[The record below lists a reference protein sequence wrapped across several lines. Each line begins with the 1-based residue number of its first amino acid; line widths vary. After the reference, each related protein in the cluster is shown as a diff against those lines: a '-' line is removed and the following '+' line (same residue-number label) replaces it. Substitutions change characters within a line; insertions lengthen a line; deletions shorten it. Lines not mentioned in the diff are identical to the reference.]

1 MFVPR
6 VQDPFLPVPIA
17 EPPKV
22 RDVVQT
28 VAIRCFQELGLSVA
42 SGALISFFVAP
53 PGIVLMMSAAAVQ
66 LIVSA
71 FFQSVGAFLS
81 YKRSQQGPNL
91 IHFERGVSVCEW
103 LTGINFAI
111 LTGYNTQNF
120 IHESGHALASLL
132 IYKRPQPLIEIYPFV
147 GGLTQFYKTGL
158 SNFGKSIGS
167 AASTFLV
174 VASGPGLTLLIS
186 SALLAIGIGLK
197 EKYPE
202 LSKYLISWSVLD
214 FFCHAQY
221 AYSALRAEPWNLAH
235 DFVHLS
241 IFGLDPIAAAI
252 GIVAIPVLISIGTN
266 WWLSRESQDSGRAL
280 IPVRA

>member
-1 MFVPR
+1 M
-6 VQDPFLPVPIA
+6 I
-17 EPPKV
+17 
-22 RDVVQT
+22 
-28 VAIRCFQELGLSVA
+28 
-42 SGALISFFVAP
+42 
-53 PGIVLMMSAAAVQ
+53 LMVSAAAVQ

-81 YKRSQQGPNL
+81 YKKSQPGPNQM
-91 IHFERGVSVCEW
+91 HFERGASFCEW
-103 LTGINFAI
+103 MTGINFSI
-111 LTGYNTQNF
+111 LTGYNAQNL
-120 IHESGHALASLL
+120 IHESGHAFASLL

-158 SNFGKSIGS
+158 SSFGKRIGP

-174 VASGPGLTLLIS
+174 VASGPGLTLFIS
-186 SALLAIGIGLK
+186 SALLVIGIGLK

-241 IFGLDPIAAAI
+241 VFGLNPIAATI
-252 GIVAIPVLISIGTN
+252 GIAAIPILISIGSN
-266 WWLSRESQDSGRAL
+266 WWLSRDTEGNERAL
-280 IPVRA
+280 MPVQA